1 MRTAASAAAAAK
13 IFVSSPPARRHRRR
27 AVVVPSAARRAPP
40 PTTDDDDARPRSPV
54 SSAVSVAVS
63 RRAAGASLG
72 LAAVSSIAL
81 ATATT
86 GVVSPAPARADA
98 SLSLDG
104 VIELTPENFARVV
117 EAPSS
122 GNVFVEFYAPW
133 CPFCQRLE
141 PIWSELPEKL
151 RDAGV
156 PTTIARM
163 NVDTYTEYGEAFD
176 VSGFPTLILFKD
188 GVPIGQKT
196 GLVDVQTAMRYAG
209 VRDDGVVAKL
219 SEKIPGGRVPPQM
232 NLVVTSPQIDA
243 AREELGAL
251 RKVVEGLPDERER
264 AEAVARV
271 KNLEG
276 LFAKRSL

>member
-1 MRTAASAAAAAK
+1 
-13 IFVSSPPARRHRRR
+13 
-27 AVVVPSAARRAPP
+27 
-40 PTTDDDDARPRSPV
+40 
-54 SSAVSVAVS
+54 
-63 RRAAGASLG
+63 
-72 LAAVSSIAL
+72 VSSIAL

-86 GVVSPAPARADA
+86 GVVYPAPARADA
-98 SLSLDG
+98 ALSLDG